1 MHLIARAGLGSVLWV
16 LALPTGAD
24 LSQVQQNDP
33 NAANAS
39 LARQSDM
46 RALQQQRT
54 TDFNTLTMQAQ
65 RNVQYRPDEP
75 YYHGFGGLRRGDGRP
90 GRARARSGFN
100 TGVCIG
106 C

>member
-1 MHLIARAGLGSVLWV
+1 MHRISRAALGSVLWA
-16 LALPTGAD
+16 LALPTGAA
-24 LSQVQQNDP
+24 LAQVQQNDP

-54 TDFNTLTMQAQ
+54 TDFNTLNMQAQ

-75 YYHGFGGLRRGDGRP
+75 YHGFGGLRRGYGRLS
-90 GRARARSGFN
+90 RAHPHGGFN
-100 TGVCIG
+100 TGVCVG

>member
-1 MHLIARAGLGSVLWV
+1 MRAVPRAALGALIVAF
-16 LALPTGAD
+16 ALPTGAAVA
-24 LSQVQQNDP
+24 QVQQSDP

-54 TDFNTLTMQAQ
+54 SDFNTSNMQGQ
-65 RNVQYRPDEP
+65 RNVQYRPDLA
-75 YYHGFGGLRRGDGRP
+75 YGGIHGLRRGDGHHEGVRP
-90 GRARARSGFN
+90 RGGFN
-100 TGVCIG
+100 TGVCVG